1 MPTKRQPNPQLR
13 VFLWALLM
21 FASPAIQI
29 IIALVIALVGFGG
42 GWGVKGWKDGATV
55 AQANSDKE
63 KVESKNAILVTANG
77 NCATDIEGVKK
88 GVAVVVAQV
97 EEREKAASAAMK
109 AADVKIA
116 QRKVKP
122 TKELPTIPPTPD
134 AQCAAIEQEQKD
146 YVQGRKNGN

>member
-1 MPTKRQPNPQLR
+1 
-13 VFLWALLM
+13 M

-63 KVESKNAILVTANG
+63 RVESKNAILETANG

-97 EEREKAASAAMK
+97 EEREKAASDAMT
-109 AADVKIA
+109 AADVKIK
-116 QRKVKP
+116 QRNIKVKI
-122 TKELPTIPPTPD
+122 KELPTIPPAPD
-134 AQCAAIEQEQKD
+134 AQCAAIVQEQIK
-146 YVQGRKNGN
+146 YVQGRKNAD